1 MADNKETNNNIQN
14 ITTKDSKKKSKN
26 ELRKEKRKHNNK
38 KVEGVDGYEPVP
50 NQEKYS
56 RGDIKDYKHIQNQ
69 KLKARLQK
77 EEKRAVQ
84 AAQAAARA
92 ELLLNENAGYLESEG
107 LEKTYN
113 YRQDQLAEDADINTS
128 SKIFTL
134 DLADFGPY
142 SLNYT
147 RNGRHLLMGGKKGH
161 LAAFDWQSSK
171 LHFETHVNEIVRDV
185 TWLHNETMFAAAQK
199 KYVFIY
205 DNTGLE
211 IHRLKNHIEVNKM
224 EFLPYH
230 YLLATVGN
238 AGYLKYQ
245 DTSTGGI
252 VAELRTK
259 LGSCNVMTQNPWN
272 AVIHLGHTNG
282 TVSLWSPTM
291 SSPLVKMMCHKG
303 AVKAVAVDKGG
314 HYMATSGLDG
324 QLKIW
329 DIRKYGVVQEYYT
342 PAPATSLSIS
352 QRGLLGVGW
361 NTHVTIWKDAFRTKQ
376 VSPYMNHLQAGSSIT
391 DIAFCPYE
399 DVLGFGHDKG
409 ISSIVVPGSGEANFD
424 AYEANPY
431 QTKKQRQEAEVKG
444 LMNKLQP
451 DMIMLDPTQIG
462 KVTRATK
469 EELSK
474 RRRDDN
480 EEAASDPSSNNNA
493 PVKERKRMRGKNS
506 SMKRYLRKKDR
517 KNLIDQDKLDTI
529 EKIKILE
536 KNASKKNPN
545 SFTTLD
551 IF

>member
-1 MADNKETNNNIQN
+1 MAELETNSQTNNKPDN
-14 ITTKDSKKKSKN
+14 PKKKSKN
-26 ELRKEKRKHNNK
+26 QLRKEKRKQNDK
-38 KVEGVDGYEPVP
+38 KKTGIEGYEAVS
-50 NQEKYS
+50 NQEKYT
-56 RGDIKDYKHIQNQ
+56 RGEIKDYKHVHNQ
-69 KLKARLQK
+69 KLKARLEKQ
-77 EEKRAVQ
+77 EKRAFQ

-92 ELLLNENAGYLESEG
+92 EILLGEEAGYLESEG

-113 YRQDQLAEDADINTS
+113 YRQDQLVKDTDTNTA
-128 SKIFTL
+128 SKVFNL
-134 DLADFGPY
+134 DLNDFGPY
-142 SLNYT
+142 HLDYT
-147 RNGRHLLMGGKKGH
+147 RNGRHLLIGGKKGH

-171 LHFETHVNEIVRDV
+171 LHCEVHVNETVRDV

-205 DNTGLE
+205 DNTGME

-245 DTSTGGI
+245 DTSTGNL

-259 LGSCNVMTQNPWN
+259 LGTCNVMTQNPWN
-272 AVIHLGHTNG
+272 AVVHLGHTNG
-282 TVSLWSPTM
+282 TVSLWAPTM
-291 SSPLVKMMCHKG
+291 STPLVKMMCHKG

-329 DIRKYGVVQEYYT
+329 DIRKFGVVQEYYT

-361 NTHVTIWKDAFRTKQ
+361 NTHVTVWKDAFRTKQ
-376 VSPYMNHLQAGSSIT
+376 QSPYMNHLQAGSSIT

-399 DVLGFGHDKG
+399 DVLGLGHDKG
-409 ISSIVVPGSGEANFD
+409 IGSIVVPGSGEPNFD
-424 AYEANPY
+424 AFEANPY
-431 QTKKQRQEAEVKG
+431 QTKKQRQESEVHG
-444 LMNKLQP
+444 LLNKLQP

-462 KVTRATK
+462 KGSRATRDELIKRKK
-469 EELSK
+469 EDAEEE
-474 RRRDDN
+474 DN
-480 EEAASDPSSNNNA
+480 DHDPSSNT
-493 PVKERKRMRGKNS
+493 KERKRMRGKNS

-529 EKIKILE
+529 DKIRVLE
-536 KNASKKNPN
+536 KNAAKKNPH